1 MDIILPT
8 VKGEFGET
16 PEIEFP
22 EGAEP
27 PAGLRIKVLQEGDG
41 PVVSAGDEIE
51 CEYHGQIWGGEIF
64 DSSYY
69 RDGKAVFPIGVGM
82 VIEAWDEALVGRQI
96 GTRLLISVPPFKGYG
111 PNGNPRAGIRGDD
124 TLAFVVDIYGIKES
138 AFNFN
143 TLHDN

>member
-22 EGAEP
+22 EGVKP
-27 PAGLRIKVLQEGDG
+27 PAGLRIKVLHEGDG

-69 RDGKAVFPIGVGM
+69 RDGKAVFPSLLMGKYLLGVTAKNYEVFSQSVEVTADQTLPITLLEKIVKPYNLTTDVKIG
-82 VIEAWDEALVGRQI
+82 
-96 GTRLLISVPPFKGYG
+96 
-111 PNGNPRAGIRGDD
+111 RAH
-124 TLAFVVDIYGIKES
+124 V
-138 AFNFN
+138 
-143 TLHDN
+143 

>member
-1 MDIILPT
+1 MEIVLPT
-8 VKGEFGET
+8 VEGEFGET
-16 PEIEFP
+16 PNIVFP
-22 EGAEP
+22 EDVEP
-27 PAGLRIKVLQEGDG
+27 PRGLRVQVLKEGDG
-41 PVVSAGDEIE
+41 RVVRAGDEIE
-51 CEYHGQIWGGEIF
+51 CDYHGQIWGGPIF

-69 RDGKAVFPIGVGM
+69 REGKAVFPIGVGM

-111 PNGNPRAGIRGDD
+111 SAGNPRAGIKGDD
-124 TLAFVVDIYGIKES
+124 TLVFVVDITGIQAS

>member
-8 VKGEFGET
+8 VTGEFGEI

-22 EGAEP
+22 EGVEP
-27 PAGLRIKVLQEGDG
+27 PAGLRIQVLKEGDG
-41 PVVSAGDEIE
+41 RVVRAGDEIE
-51 CEYHGQIWGGEIF
+51 CKYHGQIWGSAIF

-69 RDGKAVFPIGVGM
+69 RDDNSVFPIGVGM

-96 GTRLLISVPPFKGYG
+96 GTRLLMSVPPFKGYG
-111 PNGNPRAGIRGDD
+111 PNGNPRAGIKGDD
-124 TLAFVVDIYGIKES
+124 TLVFVVDIFDIKES

>member
-1 MDIILPT
+1 MEIILPT

-16 PEIEFP
+16 PEIVFS

-27 PAGLRIKVLQEGDG
+27 PKGLRVQVLKEGDG
-41 PVVSAGDEIE
+41 RVVRAGDEIE
-51 CEYHGQIWGGEIF
+51 CDYHGQIWDGPIF

-69 RDGKAVFPIGVGM
+69 REDRAIFPIGVGM
-82 VIEAWDEALVGRQI
+82 MIEAWDESLVGHSI
-96 GTRLLISVPPFKGYG
+96 GTRLLMSVPPFKGYG
-111 PNGNPRAGIRGDD
+111 ASGNPRAGIRGDD
-124 TLAFVVDIYGIKES
+124 TLVFVVDIMGIQPS